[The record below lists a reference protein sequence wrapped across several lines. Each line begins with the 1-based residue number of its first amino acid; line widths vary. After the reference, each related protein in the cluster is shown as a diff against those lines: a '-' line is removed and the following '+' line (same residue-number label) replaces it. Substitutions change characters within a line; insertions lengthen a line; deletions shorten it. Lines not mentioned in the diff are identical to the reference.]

1 MLQFQWNALRRGDH
15 VLVHDA
21 NDADLGLTAGVV
33 TLIDVHPTGH
43 DVSVRLMAETPTT
56 RVVQPGRFA
65 VHLDPM
71 DDDDDCWRCS
81 DNRS

>member
-21 NDADLGLTAGVV
+21 SDADLGLTAGVV
-33 TLIDVHPTGH
+33 TLVDVHPAGH
-43 DVSVRLMAETPTT
+43 DVSVRLMAGTAST

-65 VHLDPM
+65 VHLDSV
-71 DDDDDCWRCS
+71 DDGGDCWRCG
-81 DNRS
+81 DNRP

>member
-21 NDADLGLTAGVV
+21 SDAHLGLTAGVV

-43 DVSVRLMAETPTT
+43 DVSVRLMAGTPTT

-65 VHLDPM
+65 VHLDPI
-71 DDDDDCWRCS
+71 DDDDCWRCS
-81 DNRS
+81 DNPR

>member
-21 NDADLGLTAGVV
+21 GDADLGLTAGVV
-33 TLIDVHPTGH
+33 TLVDVHPTGH
-43 DVSVRLMAETPTT
+43 DVSVRLMAGTAST

-65 VHLDPM
+65 VHLDPV

-81 DNRS
+81 DNRP